1 MSKIGRKKRLP
12 GRAWS
17 GLLLSA
23 IALPALGV
31 DPAPDAERPVRLC
44 IDPAWAPF
52 EYLDDQGQHQG
63 MAADYWR
70 RMSERVG
77 LRSEIVPTTSWE
89 ASLDK
94 AKRRECDVLTLAM
107 ETPERRQHWLFT
119 QPYVSYP
126 LVLVTRS
133 EAPAVERL
141 RDVADKTLAAVKGYA
156 YTELVRARFPELRFL
171 EVETVAEG
179 LERVRRGEAYGM
191 IDSLATV
198 AYAIQQAQLH
208 ELKVAG
214 RFDEHWE
221 LAIAVRRDRPAWLPF
236 FEAMA
241 GSITDEDRREVENR
255 WLAAWVE
262 SPPDL
267 RWLWVALVVLALS
280 ALIAGFFI
288 WRHTLVCRQAR
299 VLEQLNQALSEA
311 RDRAE
316 RSEARYAAL
325 AEQSRSYA
333 WDVDCNGC
341 YTDVSASVKTVLGYT
356 PDELLG
362 RPFWEIAPADEQV
375 EMRAIGL
382 STIHEGESLSGLE
395 NRVLT
400 RDGRAL
406 WVSTS
411 GVPIQDEDGA
421 LIGFRG
427 IDIDVD
433 ERRRQRDLLHYYAF
447 YDVLTQV
454 PNRRMFLEALDGAIA
469 RFRRHARR
477 FAILTFDL
485 DHFKRVNDT
494 HGHAA
499 GDALLCQFAS
509 LAQAALRRGDL
520 LARLGG
526 EEFAALLFESSAAG
540 AEQMAERIRAG
551 VAAAPLVFESR
562 EIALTVSIGGTCVRE
577 EDTPESLLARADDAL
592 YEAKRN
598 GRNRVVLRTAA

>member
-1 MSKIGRKKRLP
+1 MIKTCEKKRVSSC
-12 GRAWS
+12 AWRV
-17 GLLLSA
+17 LWLSVV
-23 IALPALGV
+23 ALPALGV
-31 DPAPDAERPVRLC
+31 DAVPDAERPVRFC

-63 MAADYWR
+63 MAADYWQ
-70 RMSERVG
+70 RMSERAG
-77 LRSEIVPTTSWE
+77 LRSELVPTASWE
-89 ASLDK
+89 ESLDK
-94 AKRRECDVLTLAM
+94 ARRRECDVLTLAM

-119 QPYVSYP
+119 SSYVSYP
-126 LVLVTRS
+126 FVLVTRS
-133 EAPAVERL
+133 EAPSVTHL
-141 RDVADKTLAAVKGYA
+141 REVADKTLAAVKGYA
-156 YTELVRARFPELRFL
+156 YTELIRARFAQIRFL
-171 EVETVAEG
+171 EVDTVADG

-191 IDSLATV
+191 IDSLAAA

-214 RFDEHWE
+214 RFAERWE
-221 LAIAVRRDRPAWLPF
+221 LAIAVRRDRPEWLAF

-241 GSITDEDRREVENR
+241 QSITAEDRREVENR
-255 WLAAWVE
+255 WLAAWIE

-267 RWLWVALVVLALS
+267 RWLWVALVALALS

-316 RSEARYAAL
+316 RSEARYAEL

-333 WDVDCNGC
+333 WDVDYNGR
-341 YTDVSASVKTVLGYT
+341 YTDVSASVKTVLGYA
-356 PDELLG
+356 PEALLG
-362 RPFWEIAPADEQV
+362 RAFWEIAPAEERAD
-375 EMRAIGL
+375 MRAIGL

-406 WVSTS
+406 WVATS
-411 GVPIQDEDGA
+411 GMPIQDQDGA
-421 LIGFRG
+421 IIGFRG

-469 RFRRHARR
+469 RFRRHAQR
-477 FAILTFDL
+477 FSILAFDL
-485 DHFKRVNDT
+485 DHFKRVNDV

-509 LAQAALRRGDL
+509 QAQTALRRGDL

-526 EEFAALLFESSAAG
+526 EEFVALLFESNVEG
-540 AEQMAERIRAG
+540 AEQMAERIRANI
-551 VAAAPLVFESR
+551 AAAPMVFESR
-562 EIALTVSIGGTCVRE
+562 EIALTVSIGGTCIGE

-598 GRNRVVLRTAA
+598 GRNRVVMRAAA